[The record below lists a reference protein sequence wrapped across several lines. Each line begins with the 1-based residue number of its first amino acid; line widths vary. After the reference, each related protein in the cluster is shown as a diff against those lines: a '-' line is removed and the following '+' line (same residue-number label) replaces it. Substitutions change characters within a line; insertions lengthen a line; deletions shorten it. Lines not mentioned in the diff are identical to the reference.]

1 MVKVERLLINY
12 KTLEEFKKFREYGIQ
27 ELSMLEDLESN
38 MIEND
43 SNSPF
48 YGIYYGNRL
57 VARMSLYKVDGKS
70 NQYFEEGQDYLE
82 LWKLEVLP
90 GYQRNGYGT
99 MLVEFAKS
107 FGLPIRTSPRVKSSD
122 FWNKMGFTPVKY
134 DMARDKGKIRSF
146 GILRANLVK
155 VLNQHKRK
163 KPADSGW
170 PVFYFQ
176 ASPRFSFGSGW
187 SIAFLFRSS
196 P

>member
-57 VARMSLYKVDGKS
+57 VARMSLYQVDGNC
-70 NQYFEEGQDYLE
+70 NQYFEEGEDYLE

-99 MLVEFAKS
+99 KLVDFAKS

-122 FWNKMGFTPVKY
+122 FWSKMGFTPVKY
-134 DMARDKGKIRSF
+134 DMARDKGE
-146 GILRANLVK
+146 NPLVCHPDSEP
-155 VLNQHKRK
+155 NQ
-163 KPADSGW
+163 
-170 PVFYFQ
+170 
-176 ASPRFSFGSGW
+176 
-187 SIAFLFRSS
+187 SS
-196 P
+196 ESA